1 MDPQFLAILRCP
13 VTRSTLQLVPAD
25 ELVQL
30 NRRVLA
36 GEVVNQIGQPVPRP
50 LDAALV
56 NLDQSLVYPV
66 WNEIP
71 QLVAEEAIAWKT
83 GSGGADRPGLG

>member
-25 ELVQL
+25 ELERL
-30 NRRVLA
+30 NRRVAA
-36 GEVVNQIGQPVPRP
+36 GDIVNQIGQPVARP

-56 NLDQSLVYPV
+56 NLDRSLIYPV
-66 WNEIP
+66 WNEVP

-83 GSGGADRPGLG
+83 GSGGADRTGLE